1 MTAERAKQ
9 EATWNGLPKVV
20 RKKIKKAVKKG
31 KYMVKLLPY
40 DYAYGTWDVVTDMHT
55 SSVNRMLRDL
65 GYETA
70 IYRDCNTTLI
80 SEIKV
85 TWE

>member
-1 MTAERAKQ
+1 M
-9 EATWNGLPKVV
+9 
-20 RKKIKKAVKKG
+20 
-31 KYMVKLLPY
+31 LPY
-40 DYAYGTWDVVTDMHT
+40 DYAYGVWDVVTDMHI

-65 GYETA
+65 GYETT